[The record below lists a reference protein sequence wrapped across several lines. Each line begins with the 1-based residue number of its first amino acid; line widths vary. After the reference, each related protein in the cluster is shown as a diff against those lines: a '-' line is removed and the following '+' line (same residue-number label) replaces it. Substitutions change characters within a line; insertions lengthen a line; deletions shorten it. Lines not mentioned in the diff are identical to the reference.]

1 MSAEARLQDVQ
12 SSRHWIDPMSTV
24 AERLH
29 TVWSAVADTLFPQA
43 CFGCRAVLFGPK
55 AAWCEACAAAM
66 GEAIGVLYCP
76 MCGRDA
82 GPYEVVDG
90 RCGRCSLDRF
100 AHDGLVRIASYTGL
114 VRSLIRQYKF
124 AGQQRLDKALGG
136 YLAAR
141 VEGTSWRGE
150 LDAIVPVPSHWTVRC
165 RRGFF
170 STGALACAAARALGL
185 PVENLL
191 SRPRRGR
198 SQIGLSATDRRAN
211 VRGMFALRR
220 RARVQGRTFCLVDD
234 VMVTGATIQEN
245 VRVLKKAGA
254 RAVYVAILAKADSTN
269 AAMIDV

>member
-1 MSAEARLQDVQ
+1 MRAMV
-12 SSRHWIDPMSTV
+12 
-24 AERLH
+24 ERLH
-29 TVWSAVADTLFPQA
+29 TVWSAVADALFPQA
-43 CFGCRAVLFGPK
+43 CFGCRAVLFGPR
-55 AAWCEACAAAM
+55 AMWCDACAAAM
-66 GEAIGVLYCP
+66 LEATGAAYCP

-100 AHDGLVRIASYTGL
+100 AHDGLVRVASYTGL

-124 AGQQRLDKALGG
+124 AGQQRLDGVLGR

-141 VEGTSWRGE
+141 IEGAGWRGE
-150 LDAIVPVPSHWTVRC
+150 LDAVVPVPSHWTVRY

-170 STGALACAAARALGL
+170 STGALAGAAAGALGL
-185 PVENLL
+185 RVERPLA
-191 SRPRRGR
+191 RPRRGR

-211 VRGMFALRR
+211 VRGVFALRR
-220 RARVQGRTFCLVDD
+220 RARVEGRTFCLVDD

-254 RAVYVAILAKADSTN
+254 RAVYVAVLAKADSTD